1 MGGRDSDG
9 GGLWTPL
16 CSGRIFELSGVPDW
30 PLNPATSQPPF
41 PEFVQSVNECVCLLW
56 RAGWQAQVESF
67 DGAKWQEEP
76 PLLVRTSGA
85 QALFAGEML
94 YVIGLCSFILCV
106 IRLCS
111 LTLNPNMRA
120 FDSLSLSLSRRPTLC
135 RRVLVWRNAK
145 HCSGLQC
152 AVMEARGPVTYAFA
166 KNWMSATPPTLP
178 APPSPVPPERRRKH
192 GVLANAGGQNSVL
205 SAPRRV

>member
-120 FDSLSLSLSRRPTLC
+120 FDSLSLSLSLGGRL
-135 RRVLVWRNAK
+135 
-145 HCSGLQC
+145 S
-152 AVMEARGPVTYAFA
+152 
-166 KNWMSATPPTLP
+166 
-178 APPSPVPPERRRKH
+178 
-192 GVLANAGGQNSVL
+192 AGGFSYGAMLSTVQAFNALSWKQEVL
-205 SAPRRV
+205 SHTHLQRIG